1 MPDDVAIL
9 PPTHAR
15 KIVHVDMDAFYAAVE
30 QRDRPELAG
39 RPVIVGGSPFSRGVV
54 CAASYEA
61 RAFGVRSAMA
71 CAKAYRLC
79 PQAVFVRPDFA
90 RYSHESQRIRAIFL
104 SVTAL
109 VEPLSLDEAFLD
121 VTVNALEE
129 PIATRVAEHLRARIR
144 AETGLAASAGVGPS
158 KFVAKVACDRAKPD
172 GICVVPPARVR
183 DFLAPLP
190 ASVIPGIGPKTA
202 DRLRARGIATIADL
216 RACAPAELEHLV
228 GSWWR
233 ALRDLADGIDDRPVH
248 ARDEA
253 RSVGIEDTVE
263 HDLVDRGEIA
273 TKLDELARGLER
285 RLRKYGLAGRTV
297 TLKAKYHDF
306 RRIARSLTLTHAVD
320 DAATLVRI
328 ALHLAEHTDIGRIP
342 VRLLGITCSHLD
354 DSGARQEELP
364 FALPSPTAA
373 AETEGVEGEA

>member
-1 MPDDVAIL
+1 MPPMPDDVATL
-9 PPTHAR
+9 PPPHAR

-30 QRDRPELAG
+30 QRDRPELRG
-39 RPVIVGGSPFSRGVV
+39 VPVVVGGSPHSRGVV

-61 RAFGVRSAMA
+61 RRFGVRSAMA
-71 CAKAYRLC
+71 CAKAFRLC
-79 PQAVFVRPDFA
+79 PQAVFVPPDFA
-90 RYSHESQRIRAIFL
+90 RYSAESKRIRAIFDA
-104 SVTAL
+104 VTTL

-121 VTVNALEE
+121 VTINALDE

-190 ASVIPGIGPKTA
+190 ASVVPGIGPKTA
-202 DRLRARGIATIADL
+202 ERLHARGIVTIADL
-216 RACAPAELEHLV
+216 RACDPADLERVV

-233 ALRDLADGIDDRPVH
+233 SLRELAEGIDDRPVH

-253 RSVGIEDTVE
+253 KSVGIEDTVE
-263 HDLVDRGEIA
+263 RDMTDRGEIA
-273 TKLDELARGLER
+273 LKLEELARGLER
-285 RLRKYGLAGRTV
+285 RLRQHGVAGRTV
-297 TLKAKYHDF
+297 TLKVKYHDF

-320 DAATLVRI
+320 DAATLARI
-328 ALHLAEHTDIGRIP
+328 ALHLAEDTEVGRVP

-364 FALPSPTAA
+364 FAS
-373 AETEGVEGEA
+373 GVDDVEGTA

>member
-9 PPTHAR
+9 PRPHAR
-15 KIVHVDMDAFYAAVE
+15 KIVHVDMDAFYASVE
-30 QRDRPELAG
+30 QRDRPELRG
-39 RPVIVGGSPFSRGVV
+39 RPVVVGGSPHSRGVV

-61 RAFGVRSAMA
+61 RTFGVRSAMA

-79 PQAVFVRPDFA
+79 PTAVFVAPDFA
-90 RYSHESQRIRAIFL
+90 RYGRESERIRAIFL
-104 SVTAL
+104 AVTAL

-121 VTVNALEE
+121 VTVNALDE
-129 PIATRVAEHLRARIR
+129 PSATRVAQHLRARIR

-190 ASVIPGIGPKTA
+190 ASVVPGIGPKTA

-216 RACAPAELEHLV
+216 RACAPLELERVV
-228 GSWWR
+228 GSWWP
-233 ALRDLADGIDDRPVH
+233 ALRDLAEGIDERPVH

-253 RSVGIEDTVE
+253 KSVGIEDTVE
-263 HDLVDRGEIA
+263 RDLVDRGEIA
-273 TKLDELARGLER
+273 AKLEELARGLER
-285 RLRKYGLAGRTV
+285 RLRKHGLAGRTV

-306 RRIARSLTLTHAVD
+306 RRIARSLTLTHAID
-320 DAATLVRI
+320 DAATLVRVV
-328 ALHLAEHTDIGRIP
+328 LHLADDTDIGRIP

-364 FALPSPTAA
+364 FATSPPGAA
-373 AETEGVEGEA
+373 PGAEGVEGDA